1 MAKINKKVKKLLSEK
16 TKMTRNKDIKEKECL
31 DPASKLGKAPQ
42 MLLGSDD
49 KPMRFIGMSLGATV
63 RAGED
68 NQYMRLDVWDARWVE
83 EDSIEE
89 EKNILFNDLA
99 SEIVKRKKQ
108 LVKELK

>member
-1 MAKINKKVKKLLSEK
+1 MTKSLKSIKKETAKK
-16 TKMTRNKDIKEKECL
+16 TNRQKDIKDKTCL
-31 DPASKLGKAPQ
+31 DPASKIGKAPQ
-42 MLLGSDD
+42 MLLGSDNR
-49 KPMRFIGMSLGATV
+49 PMRFIGMSLGATV

-83 EDSIEE
+83 EENVEE

-99 SEIVKRKKQ
+99 GEIVKRKKQ